1 MIKKITDLL
10 LDATVGLLNQY
21 QRKSVELAKLAATA
35 GYVQGVKIVRKHSL
49 FLFLVILCMI
59 MLSVTLIATP
69 IALVALAP
77 WSVRAK
83 ILSVLGL
90 GLAYAILSLVFIQ
103 RLFSE
108 KTWMRF
114 SGASDHKSS

>member
-1 MIKKITDLL
+1 MIKKITDIL

-21 QRKSVELAKLAATA
+21 QRKSVELAKLVATA
-35 GYVQGVKIVRKHSL
+35 SFTQGIKIVRKHSL
-49 FLFLVILCMI
+49 FLFLLIFCMM

-77 WSVRAK
+77 WPARTKMLAVLA
-83 ILSVLGL
+83 LGL
-90 GLAYAILSLVFIQ
+90 FYVLIAIVFIQ

-114 SGASDHKSS
+114 SGASEHKS